1 MLFCMGDN
9 RMRSLDSR
17 YPEVGFVP
25 EKKLVGSV
33 LVRLL
38 PLENIGRVN

>member
-1 MLFCMGDN
+1 MGDN

-17 YPEVGFVP
+17 YSEVGYVP
-25 EKKLVGSV
+25 ENKIIGTV

-38 PLENIGRVN
+38 PISSMGVVK